1 MIARLNVE
9 QNRGRGSIMYI
20 KNSLNYKELH
30 LGEDVKD
37 YEEAIFV
44 EIKLNHDQLLCGNI
58 YRRGESSETN
68 NGKLLS
74 ILRNLCEK
82 KYSHIAIM
90 GDFNLRNINWEHY
103 SCPGDN
109 LDDYS
114 HQFIECIRDCFLSQ
128 HVTEPTRK
136 RGQDTQSVL
145 DLIFTNEENMIDDLE
160 FLSPLGHSDH
170 SILNFSIPCQI
181 EHGATKIKVQ
191 YEKGDYNALN
201 EYIKNIRWEEEFS
214 KYPLDVN
221 EQWDFF
227 KNILQKAEEKY
238 IPRKTVY
245 VNGKKNKKLS
255 TPLDRKTIQKIK
267 KKNRLL
273 SKLRMNFALVEEEL
287 QYNRLRNK
295 IRRLTRKRKKIM
307 EQKNSQKCQ
316 NKP

>member
-1 MIARLNVE
+1 
-9 QNRGRGSIMYI
+9 MYI

-44 EIKLNHDQLLCGNI
+44 EIKLNNHDQLLCGNI
-58 YRRGESSETN
+58 YRRGESSERN

-82 KYSHIAIM
+82 KYSRISIM

-114 HQFIECIRDCFLSQ
+114 HQFIECIRDCFLFQ

-136 RGQDTQSVL
+136 SGQDTPSVL

-170 SILNFSIPCQI
+170 SISNFSIPCQI

-201 EYIKNIRWEEEFS
+201 
-214 KYPLDVN
+214 
-221 EQWDFF
+221 
-227 KNILQKAEEKY
+227 KY
-238 IPRKTVY
+238 I
-245 VNGKKNKKLS
+245 G
-255 TPLDRKTIQKIK
+255 
-267 KKNRLL
+267 
-273 SKLRMNFALVEEEL
+273 
-287 QYNRLRNK
+287 
-295 IRRLTRKRKKIM
+295 
-307 EQKNSQKCQ
+307 
-316 NKP
+316 